1 MKQLTRND
9 KANLLTVVLVLA
21 AGLASVSALANE
33 IYRWTDE
40 NGVVHFGDRPPEG
53 QQAQAVQVSEFQ
65 LSETSDSGP
74 APEEQ
79 EALSSDTAINAI
91 PAQEEPV
98 PLTAAQARREKMAKD
113 REERREAQAENDLM
127 CQKHSKRVEQIEPY
141 QRVYYTN
148 EQGESV
154 RMDDDLR
161 IELVDESKAYI
172 AENCD

>member
-1 MKQLTRND
+1 MFSINNFRII
-9 KANLLTVVLVLA
+9 VPGIVLA
-21 AGLASVSALANE
+21 CAAISSQAQQTA
-33 IYRWTDE
+33 YTWTDE
-40 NGVVHFGDRPPEG
+40 AGVVHFSDRPLEG

-65 LSETSDSGP
+65 LSETSDSSP

-79 EALSSDTAINAI
+79 EALPSDTPVNVI
-91 PAQEEPV
+91 PAEQEPV
-98 PLTAAQARREKMAKD
+98 PLTAAQARREEMAKD
-113 REERREAQAENDLM
+113 REERREAQAENELM

-141 QRVYYTN
+141 RRVYYTN